1 VRLCSAALERSDDPT
16 SLRLLGHRRKTALK
30 KITPAFVHRTENDMK
45 TLMAMAILGAGSMAV
60 SAQDVFV
67 LGGPGSTPVPPIV
80 YQPPVVTGASAYP
93 VCQSVVAAV
102 PVTPYCGAYSQP
114 HRYSG
119 YYNSYNPNVIY
130 IGGPGTCGPN
140 YYDYGR
146 CSTPNVIYFG
156 REQAYRHG
164 YNFRHCR

>member
-1 VRLCSAALERSDDPT
+1 M
-16 SLRLLGHRRKTALK
+16 
-30 KITPAFVHRTENDMK
+30 ENDMK
-45 TLMAMAILGAGSMAV
+45 TLMPLVILGAGLMAV

-80 YQPPVVTGASAYP
+80 YQPPVVTGAPAYHTYP
-93 VCQSVVAAV
+93 AVLAAV
-102 PVTPYCGAYSQP
+102 PVTPFCGAYSSP
-114 HRYSG
+114 GYSG
-119 YYNSYNPNVIY
+119 YSGAYGYGYNPNVIY

-146 CSTPNVIYFG
+146 CSTPNVIHFG
-156 REQAYRHG
+156 REQAYRQG